1 MGQAETWADETL
13 TVPGGVGTFGEAA
26 FSETHYRRAVLS
38 EGITQVSRSA
48 FEMAG
53 SLEEVC
59 LPDTVTKNRCG
70 RFPLLRRPGGSF
82 AAGGIGTRGEG
93 GNFTLH
99 RWMRKS

>member
-53 SLEEVC
+53 SLEGSLLTGYC
-59 LPDTVTKNRCG
+59 DQNRCG
-70 RFPLLRRPGGSF
+70 RFPLLRRSGGSF

-93 GNFTLH
+93 GILLCTAG
-99 RWMRKS
+99 